1 MAQGVLP
8 ELEEVV
14 AYTYQYL
21 TDVYMKRDEYTPAI
35 TNYELAI
42 HSRLLLS
49 PIDEGLV
56 MNCIVFI
63 VFASLSSECTKTIEL
78 TFGKP
83 SYLPLVDIKYDFD
96 KDKIC

>member
-1 MAQGVLP
+1 
-8 ELEEVV
+8 
-14 AYTYQYL
+14 
-21 TDVYMKRDEYTPAI
+21 MKRHECTPAI

-49 PIDEGLV
+49 PIDEDLG

-63 VFASLSSECTKTIEL
+63 VSASLSSECTKTIEL